1 MMKSKEYYGIVIK
14 ESIVDNDLL
23 EKIKSLSIN
32 TYPHKLN
39 GVLDTIIYKLKLNET
54 LVNEISTEI
63 SKNLL
68 PNKYYVHFV
77 SGNEMIVI
85 YPNKIY
91 KFNSDEVDTIDKCK
105 KYGEGIGIDK
115 NMMKFNEMFKKD
127 HPNEKNAIVFG
138 GSGDLGLAFCKLFEN
153 EGYKVYSSYRNNKI
167 IESKY
172 EQFKFDAMASNDKL
186 YDNLNKKNIDCLVFC
201 VGTRSSKKY
210 VVDTDIEE
218 YEKLLKINALSFL
231 EIYKNLAEN
240 LRKNKAKI
248 LVVSSSASLENKK
261 TNGAYSSSKAC
272 LDSIVETLKKEEQK
286 FGINIKLI
294 HPTLFDSKLARE
306 IVEIKGY
313 NNFNKYV
320 DEQLN
325 GNIKNPQDIA
335 NENIAFF
342 KKR

>member
-14 ESIVDNDLL
+14 ESIVDNDLS

-39 GVLDTIIYKLKLNET
+39 GVLDTTIYKLKLNET
-54 LVNEISTEI
+54 LVDKISAEI

-77 SGNEMIVI
+77 SGSDMIVV

-91 KFNSDEVDTIDKCK
+91 KFNSDEGDIINECK
-105 KYGEGIGIDK
+105 EYGEYIGIDK
-115 NMMKFNEMFKKD
+115 SMMKFNEMFKKD

-138 GSGDLGLAFCKLFEN
+138 GSGDLGLAFCKFFEN

-172 EQFKFDAMASNDKL
+172 EQ
-186 YDNLNKKNIDCLVFC
+186 
-201 VGTRSSKKY
+201 
-210 VVDTDIEE
+210 
-218 YEKLLKINALSFL
+218 
-231 EIYKNLAEN
+231 
-240 LRKNKAKI
+240 
-248 LVVSSSASLENKK
+248 
-261 TNGAYSSSKAC
+261 
-272 LDSIVETLKKEEQK
+272 
-286 FGINIKLI
+286 
-294 HPTLFDSKLARE
+294 
-306 IVEIKGY
+306 
-313 NNFNKYV
+313 
-320 DEQLN
+320 LN
-325 GNIKNPQDIA
+325 GNIKNSQDIA